1 VATPSGIGSTNGA
14 FQEVLIAAAYQRC
27 WIDSRERRRRARIDP
42 KRIDLTMNA
51 PPKPPRREP
60 ARSPSPEPFSMPAPS
75 VQPEKRPSLA
85 ARAASSRP
93 AWLVVGI
100 ALVEL
105 IRAVAEAWPKH

>member
-1 VATPSGIGSTNGA
+1 
-14 FQEVLIAAAYQRC
+14 
-27 WIDSRERRRRARIDP
+27 
-42 KRIDLTMNA
+42 
-51 PPKPPRREP
+51 
-60 ARSPSPEPFSMPAPS
+60 MPAPS